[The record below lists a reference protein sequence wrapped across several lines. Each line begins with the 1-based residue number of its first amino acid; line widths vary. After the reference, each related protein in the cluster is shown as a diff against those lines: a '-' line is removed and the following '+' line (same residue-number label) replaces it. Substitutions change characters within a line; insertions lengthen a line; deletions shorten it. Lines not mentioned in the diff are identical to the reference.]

1 MLLNVSPFNIPNEL
15 IDYVAQHTSPALR
28 EFKVGKNQIVFTKDM
43 VTKVFGI
50 VLGCKPVV
58 PLKRSEQSNLR
69 DVYRGSNPRPDIPTT
84 IKILRECDITDEE
97 IIVRSWDILC
107 MANVVDPRSSNHVNM
122 DYLGSMSD
130 PSKTHE
136 YAWDEYILDLAM
148 KEVNKMHKKRVK
160 PLVFKGQGSK
170 FEYWNFWT
178 VCYSWGMV
186 PFLQYWVLCTFLFSY
201 LYLVSNFYFF
211 FGLLFCRILCTW
223 IMSSSLQI
231 IM

>member
-69 DVYRGSNPRPDIPTT
+69 DVYRGSNPIPDIPTT

-170 FEYWNFWT
+170 FEYWI
-178 VCYSWGMV
+178 SG
-186 PFLQYWVLCTFLFSY
+186 PFAILGVWFLFCSTRFY
-201 LYLVSNFYFF
+201 VLFYLVICIWCLTFTFSLVCSFVADCVH
-211 FGLLFCRILCTW
+211 GSCRVP
-223 IMSSSLQI
+223 SK
-231 IM
+231 